1 MSITIKI
8 NHDKAPFSSD
18 GDVGSL
24 FKLIHVPEGGLFKIE
39 RFKEED
45 KEISS
50 SEESY
55 EEYCYVHIYDN
66 KNHWMYKEVIDGNM
80 YVMEN
85 GKTISSFWGKKFPTE
100 KALAESMKQGIV
112 SHPKI
117 NE

>member
-8 NHDKAPFSSD
+8 NHDKAPYAAD
-18 GDVGSL
+18 GDVSSL

-39 RFKEED
+39 RYNENDPNIISTEEP
-45 KEISS
+45 
-50 SEESY
+50 Y
-55 EEYCYVHIYDN
+55 EEYCFVHIYDN
-66 KNHWMYKEVIDGNM
+66 KGHWMYKEVIDGNM

-100 KALAESMKQGIV
+100 KALAKSMKNGIV
-112 SHPKI
+112 SHPKV